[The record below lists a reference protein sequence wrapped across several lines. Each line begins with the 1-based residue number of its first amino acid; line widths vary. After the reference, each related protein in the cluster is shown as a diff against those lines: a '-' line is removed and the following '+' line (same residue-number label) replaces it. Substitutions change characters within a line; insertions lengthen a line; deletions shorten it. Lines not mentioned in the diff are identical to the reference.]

1 MEVPLTKGYV
11 ALVDPEDYARV
22 VQYKWSAN
30 EIRKNGKLYTV
41 YAQRTIRRADGTR
54 TSLML
59 HRFIMGVTDP
69 LVEVDHR
76 DNNGL
81 DCRHSNLRR
90 ATHTQNQ
97 RNRGKQHRNTSG
109 FKGVHQHKKNLNW
122 VAQIRGEGKTL
133 HIGCFPTAVLAA
145 KAYNQA
151 ARKQYGEFAVLNF
164 PIGG

>member
-59 HRFIMGVTDP
+59 HRFILGVTNSA
-69 LVEVDHR
+69 VEVDHH
-76 DNNGL
+76 DGNGL

-97 RNRGKQHRNTSG
+97 RNRGKQSRNTSG

-122 VAQIRGEGKTL
+122 VAQIRGTDKTL
-133 HIGCFPTAVLAA
+133 HIGCYTTATAA
-145 KAYNQA
+145 ARAYDQE
-151 ARKQYGEFAVLNF
+151 ARKQYGDFAVLNF
-164 PIGG
+164 PE